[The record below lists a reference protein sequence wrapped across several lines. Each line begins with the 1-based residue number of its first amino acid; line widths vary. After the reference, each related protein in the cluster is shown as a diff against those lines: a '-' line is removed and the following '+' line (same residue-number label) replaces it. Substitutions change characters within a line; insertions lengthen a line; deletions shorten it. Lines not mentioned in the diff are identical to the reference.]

1 MRLEYLR
8 PEGLSEDQQ
17 ALWDDL
23 VGGKR
28 AAGRGSNFL
37 TNEEGGLVGPFNAW
51 LYSPKVG
58 QRVQRLGEALRF
70 GSSLPDVLLEVA
82 ILVTAQHWRAHF
94 EWWAHARLARRAG
107 VAPAAIAAIHEGRE
121 PEFDDADQRLVYDFC
136 RGLLANK
143 RVGDE
148 TYGKIRE
155 LLGEQ
160 GLVDLISL
168 LGYYGLV
175 SMTLNV
181 FEVPL
186 PEGIEA
192 PFDD

>member
-8 PEGLSEDQQ
+8 PEELSEDQQ
-17 ALWDDL
+17 DLWNDL

-28 AAGRGSNFL
+28 AAGRGESFL
-37 TNEEGGLVGPFNAW
+37 TNDEGGLVGPFNAW
-51 LYSPKVG
+51 LYSPTIG

-70 GSSLPDVLLEVA
+70 ESSLADVLLEVA
-82 ILVTAQHWRAHF
+82 ILVTAHHWRSHF

-107 VAPAAIAAIHEGRE
+107 VAPSVINAIHQGRE
-121 PEFDDADQRLVYDFC
+121 PEFDDPDQRLVYDFS
-136 RGLLANK
+136 RRLLADK
-143 RVGDE
+143 RVDAE
-148 TYGKIRE
+148 IYGPTRE

-168 LGYYGLV
+168 LGYYSLV

-186 PEGIEA
+186 PEGVEA